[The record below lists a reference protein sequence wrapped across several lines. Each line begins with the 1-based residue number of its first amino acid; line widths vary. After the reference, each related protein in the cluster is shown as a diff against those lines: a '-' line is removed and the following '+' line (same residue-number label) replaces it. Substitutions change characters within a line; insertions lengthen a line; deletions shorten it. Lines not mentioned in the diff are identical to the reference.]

1 MAVILSLDI
10 GTSKVC
16 SLALSLKTLK
26 PMAVHSMAN
35 AADVADLAEGRYE
48 QNPRRIREGCLELL
62 ARVCRDPAVNSDE
75 VVGIG
80 VTGQMHGVLLVDGTL
95 EPLTNLITWRDQRAL
110 ETDLSLIRPDAD
122 DLSRCGCGLHAGYGG
137 ATLHWLGKGEL
148 IPAGARALTIA
159 DFVVSS
165 LTGEI
170 ATEPTHAASW
180 GLYNLG
186 TNDWDD
192 IMVERLG
199 LSRDVLAPVIA
210 TATRQG
216 GLTQRCANAL
226 GLAADTPVCASMG
239 DNQASVIGAAGFA
252 ERTAV
257 LNLGTGGQISIPRDD
272 CATFVGLETRL
283 MPFGRCILVG
293 ASLCGGWSYAYLKQF
308 FQEVVR
314 NFTGQELADAD
325 VYEVMNELADDQ
337 VNALRVDTRFTGTR
351 YEPSVRGTIG
361 GIDGHNLTP
370 GQLVYAFA
378 EGMVRELAEMVP
390 AEILADIDVIAAGGN
405 AVRKNPLVRGLI
417 EKDFGRG
424 CRITAPR
431 EEAALGAAYAAG
443 VGLAL
448 VQPERVNKVVERGE

>member
-257 LNLGTGGQISIPRDD
+257 LNLGTGTRTTVNELWRGAV
-272 CATFVGLETRL
+272 ATCGHDPDSWPVSYEELRPGDQRHMQADITRAREAL
-283 MPFGRCILVG
+283 
-293 ASLCGGWSYAYLKQF
+293 GWSPRTSMEQGMAAT
-308 FQEVVR
+308 VAWAR
-314 NFTGQELADAD
+314 TDAGSRPT
-325 VYEVMNELADDQ
+325 E
-337 VNALRVDTRFTGTR
+337 
-351 YEPSVRGTIG
+351 
-361 GIDGHNLTP
+361 
-370 GQLVYAFA
+370 
-378 EGMVRELAEMVP
+378 
-390 AEILADIDVIAAGGN
+390 
-405 AVRKNPLVRGLI
+405 
-417 EKDFGRG
+417 
-424 CRITAPR
+424 
-431 EEAALGAAYAAG
+431 
-443 VGLAL
+443 
-448 VQPERVNKVVERGE
+448 